1 MRILI
6 IGGTRFVGRH
16 LVAAAIARGHA
27 VTILHRGV
35 ECSGAPGAEHLHA
48 DRDGDLGVLDGRVW
62 DATVDVCAYWPRQ
75 VVSLADALGER
86 GGRHVLISTVS
97 VYAEAPEP
105 GLDEQAPLVAPLGL
119 DGDAPAID
127 EDTYGG
133 LKVGCEHVAEQRHA
147 GGLLIIRPTYIV
159 GPYDP
164 TARFPYW
171 VDRLA
176 RGGTVLCPG
185 SPDAPFQY
193 IDARD
198 LAAFTVGL
206 LGAGDEGAIHVVNPP
221 APYSFAEMLEMVRA
235 AVAPAGTRL
244 EWVPSAWLAER
255 GVTPSMLPLWTGS
268 DDPEYVLALDP
279 ARALAA
285 GLRARPLGVTAMDT
299 LAWSLRSV
307 LALVCPRCAADRR
320 A

>member
-221 APYSFAEMLEMVRA
+221 APYSFAEMLEMVSRGGGPRGDPTGVGALGVVGRAGGHPVDAA
-235 AVAPAGTRL
+235 AVDRHGRSGVRAGPGPCARAR
-244 EWVPSAWLAER
+244 SR
-255 GVTPSMLPLWTGS
+255 
-268 DDPEYVLALDP
+268 P
-279 ARALAA
+279 ARATA
-285 GLRARPLGVTAMDT
+285 GRDGHGHAGVV
-299 LAWSLRSV
+299 LRSV
-307 LALVCPRCAADRR
+307 LALVCPQCAADRR